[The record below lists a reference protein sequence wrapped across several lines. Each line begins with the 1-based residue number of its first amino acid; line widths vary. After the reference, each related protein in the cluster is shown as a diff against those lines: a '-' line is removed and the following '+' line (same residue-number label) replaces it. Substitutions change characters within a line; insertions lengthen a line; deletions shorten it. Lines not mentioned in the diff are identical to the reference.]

1 MISRRRFSAF
11 CAAIVLLAPLGCGGG
26 AAPAMGTLVTISGS
40 VTVGGSPLKSGTIHL
55 KTTATGG
62 RDELAVVTD
71 GKYTLTAFAG
81 NYKVA
86 FDVDAAR
93 SSVPAKYRAFATTD
107 KLLDVK
113 STDATLD
120 FDLR

>member
-1 MISRRRFSAF
+1 
-11 CAAIVLLAPLGCGGG
+11 
-26 AAPAMGTLVTISGS
+26 MGDLVTITGS
-40 VTVGGSPLKSGTIHL
+40 VTVGGSPMKSGTIHL
-55 KTTATGG
+55 KATDAGG
-62 RDELAVVTD
+62 RDELGVVKD

-86 FDVDAAR
+86 FDVEAAK

-107 KLLDVK
+107 KQMDVK
-113 STDATLD
+113 GRDATQD